1 MGSMYRDDDYYQY
14 NEEEEAESAGYE
26 SHYRSMMGFDDEMY
40 YDNAALEDAE
50 ENVLDEFEDSMFI
63 DSFYDDMDGA
73 QWFVTDR
80 VLEDDELA
88 DRIRMGFD
96 GAQDANDN
104 ELFSFSNVFQT
115 TTETWDEVKRRCL
128 VLFGAKVCLCE
139 FVNGVADPDGL
150 TPLYECDAK
159 PFLLT
164 LLRQAQVVTRNVK
177 AAQTQ
182 TAKQTAPKAQKVK
195 AVVQKKVEAKKKE
208 ESKESESESESES
221 KESTE
226 EGGAEKKGDDDD
238 DDDDGDM
245 SIIII
250 VTVACIFVCVIIGAC
265 AFLVWQGTFSLPSF
279 DNMFG
284 SDDEADEA
292 DYVDNEFDLG
302 DGFRVTEM

>member
-73 QWFVTDR
+73 QWFVMDR

-115 TTETWDEVKRRCL
+115 TTETNNEVKRRCL

-159 PFLLT
+159 PFLQT
-164 LLRQAQVVTRNVK
+164 LPRQAQVVTRNVK
-177 AAQTQ
+177 AAQTQKTQ

-195 AVVQKKVEAKKKE
+195 AVVQKRVEAKKEE

-292 DYVDNEFDLG
+292 DYIDNEFDLG
-302 DGFRVTEM
+302 DGF